1 MNSSCVPC
9 LLTRESNNV
18 SEVWGFTCNWIRKH
32 EPTKAWIPHSFLG
45 CLPESPTM
53 HCLVWGFR
61 CGWIRLYGLLHEIH
75 RMLQS
80 WRTSR
85 SKRLLID
92 SNPFLSR
99 PSFRNCTTSCL
110 KFQKAFFKWRGMTD
124 FWLCLSLYL
133 LNSFSSVLMKWLQI
147 TDY

>member
-1 MNSSCVPC
+1 MCSLVAYLRVQQC
-9 LLTRESNNV
+9 R
-18 SEVWGFTCNWIRKH
+18 WGVGIRKH
-32 EPTKAWIPHSFLG
+32 ELTKAWIPHAFLG
-45 CLPESPTM
+45 CLPESPTV

-61 CGWIRLYGLLHEIH
+61 CTWIRLYGLLHEIH
-75 RMLQS
+75 SMLQS

-92 SNPFLSR
+92 SNPFLFH
-99 PSFRNCTTSCL
+99 PSFRYCTTSCL
-110 KFQKAFFKWRGMTD
+110 KFQKAFFKWGGMTD
-124 FWLCLSLYL
+124 FWLYLSLYL